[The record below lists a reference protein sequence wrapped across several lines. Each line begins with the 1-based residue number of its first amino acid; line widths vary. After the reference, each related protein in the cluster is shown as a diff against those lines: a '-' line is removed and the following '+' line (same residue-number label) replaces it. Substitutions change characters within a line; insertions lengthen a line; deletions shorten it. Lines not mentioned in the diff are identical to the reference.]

1 MNLNTSY
8 ILLRAQVLKRI
19 SLLKRYPFNTVSQ
32 IATVYVF
39 FLIIFFAG
47 NTFSQFAITDHLEGI
62 IVGYF
67 YWTMAIGA
75 YQSHTGSLIH
85 EAQWGT
91 LEQLFMSRFSFGA
104 INAAIIIVFILE
116 TFVWGGIILALMLLT
131 TGVTLHIDLLTILP
145 ILLLSLSGPIAI
157 SLILGG
163 LALLFKRVENI
174 FTIVQFLFVGLI
186 AAPVGS
192 FPWLKWLPI
201 SLGSYL
207 LQQSMG
213 EGYRLYE
220 LPATDLALLVGQSI
234 AFLAIGYAIFMT
246 LLNRARKK
254 GVMGHY

>member
-1 MNLNTSY
+1 MNPNASY
-8 ILLRAQVLKRI
+8 VLLRAQVRKRI
-19 SLLKRYPFNTVSQ
+19 ALLKRYPFNTVSQ
-32 IATVYVF
+32 IATIYVF

-47 NTFSQFAITDHLEGI
+47 NAFSQFAITDHLEGI

-67 YWTMAIGA
+67 YWTMAVGA
-75 YQSHTGSLIH
+75 YQSYTGSLID

-91 LEQLFMSRFSFGA
+91 LEQLFMSRYSFGA
-104 INAAIIIVFILE
+104 INATIIIVFILE
-116 TFVWGGIILALMLLT
+116 TFVWGGIILVLMVLT
-131 TGVTLHIDLLTILP
+131 TGVTLHIDLLTIVP
-145 ILLLSLSGPIAI
+145 ILVLSLSGPIAI

-186 AAPVGS
+186 AAPVDS

-201 SLGSYL
+201 SLGSAL
-207 LQQSMG
+207 LQRSMEGG
-213 EGYRLYE
+213 ERLYE
-220 LPATDLALLVGQSI
+220 LPAADLALLVGQSI
-234 AFLAIGYAIFMT
+234 AFLAIGYAIFIA